1 MAQFLCENQ
10 FYSWTF
16 LWVHDNSWILHFIL
30 FWPIFIWRYAHT
42 ANMTVPYDGLNSE
55 HNPLFR
61 LSDMIYIKN
70 LTNPNSENSISP
82 DSSTNQISQSGQ
94 ITVDSTY
101 TTYVF

>member
-1 MAQFLCENQ
+1 
-10 FYSWTF
+10 
-16 LWVHDNSWILHFIL
+16 
-30 FWPIFIWRYAHT
+30 
-42 ANMTVPYDGLNSE
+42 MTVPYDGLNSE

-70 LTNPNSENSISP
+70 LTNPNFENSISP

-101 TTYVF
+101 TTYVFSGYGYRQEQFWQNFIGQDQNMFQ